1 MMKKLTA
8 WMLVF
13 ALCLT
18 LVACGA
24 PTEEPEETVAEAT
37 DVLAVVV
44 TGDVTTEVTTI
55 DELVA
60 AVDPSG
66 NTQITLARD
75 AEENKPIRLPYSCT
89 FDFNGFTFATSPN
102 DGNGIEIAAVGTEND
117 VTTLKNGT
125 LTQYGVGVRVNA
137 GAIVIEN
144 MNIFSRRGNVLALY
158 DTKDAYKSVNAIR
171 NSTLSTAVSCVTF
184 NEASANFGL
193 TGITIDNSTLIS
205 HDPDGAEVFSEVGT
219 GITSGVINL
228 GENVKFYSY
237 CNTLAPEDGYVYS
250 GNPVYINDTKSVDV
264 DGTAYD
270 GINCWAT
277 GTDDVFNVLM
287 IGNSFSYYFCTELYN
302 IANAAGVQM
311 NVTNLYK
318 SGASVEEHW
327 TWLSDLNEGENKY
340 TYWVINSMGRWR
352 PDGILSSTK
361 ALAYMDWDVITLQQH
376 FKPEVT
382 VDYETAKTSC
392 DPYVEKIYD
401 VLKSDYP
408 NAKLY
413 WQETWAYQVGH
424 ELIADAAA
432 QKHQQD
438 IIIKVSEEVCQENGV
453 DMVPSGEAWVIA
465 RSNELVGDT
474 LCLDDKYHDGDVGG
488 GQYLN
493 ACVWFEVLTGKSCI
507 GNTWRPDNY
516 ELSEELVAE
525 LQKAAHQA
533 VAERY
538 GEDYAK

>member
-171 NSTLSTAVSCVTF
+171 NSTLSTATSCVTF

-205 HDPDGAEVFSEVGT
+205 HDPDGAEVFS
-219 GITSGVINL
+219 
-228 GENVKFYSY
+228 
-237 CNTLAPEDGYVYS
+237 
-250 GNPVYINDTKSVDV
+250 
-264 DGTAYD
+264 
-270 GINCWAT
+270 
-277 GTDDVFNVLM
+277 
-287 IGNSFSYYFCTELYN
+287 
-302 IANAAGVQM
+302 
-311 NVTNLYK
+311 
-318 SGASVEEHW
+318 
-327 TWLSDLNEGENKY
+327 
-340 TYWVINSMGRWR
+340 
-352 PDGILSSTK
+352 
-361 ALAYMDWDVITLQQH
+361 
-376 FKPEVT
+376 
-382 VDYETAKTSC
+382 
-392 DPYVEKIYD
+392 
-401 VLKSDYP
+401 
-408 NAKLY
+408 
-413 WQETWAYQVGH
+413 
-424 ELIADAAA
+424 
-432 QKHQQD
+432 
-438 IIIKVSEEVCQENGV
+438 
-453 DMVPSGEAWVIA
+453 
-465 RSNELVGDT
+465 
-474 LCLDDKYHDGDVGG
+474 
-488 GQYLN
+488 
-493 ACVWFEVLTGKSCI
+493 
-507 GNTWRPDNY
+507 
-516 ELSEELVAE
+516 
-525 LQKAAHQA
+525 
-533 VAERY
+533 
-538 GEDYAK
+538 